1 MMMVVMMVV
10 MMAVLMVEMSVET
23 DRSTLVDTQT
33 KRYCNYHYLIPQ
45 QVDR

>member
-1 MMMVVMMVV
+1 MVVTMVKLV
-10 MMAVLMVEMSVET
+10 EMMVEMSVET